1 MNNDLICFSDII
13 FNTCSSLQTEREL
26 EKIRKE
32 SESSKNNETK
42 LQVKNAFK
50 AGRKKL
56 KVVVLKCIYLCPDE
70 AFLEESY

>member
-56 KVVVLKCIYLCPDE
+56 KVVVLKYIYR
-70 AFLEESY
+70 S

>member
-32 SESSKNNETK
+32 SESSKNNEIK

-56 KVVVLKCIYLCPDE
+56 KVVVLKFIYR
-70 AFLEESY
+70 S

>member
-50 AGRKKL
+50 AGRK
-56 KVVVLKCIYLCPDE
+56 
-70 AFLEESY
+70 